1 MTQHERPQD
10 ETAADARADEDREAG
25 DPATQDVATPR
36 EGTQDDTESD
46 PALDAGNSEWTA
58 EGGATPL
65 GPATSS
71 PGDE

>member
-25 DPATQDVATPR
+25 EPA
-36 EGTQDDTESD
+36 TQDDTESD